1 AGSGARACR
10 ARRPRWPPGQPFA
23 AGAASAIVCPSML
36 HLARWLVAKPWI
48 ILAAALLL
56 TLGLGFY
63 AWQIRI
69 ESSFESVLPRHDPDV
84 AYYEQIRQA
93 FGSDDIAV
101 VGLRSDDL
109 FTPETLT
116 KVHRVTVALGKL
128 DGVERVLSL
137 TNSPDIAANA
147 VDPPRLLPRVPP
159 TPEDVAA
166 LK

>member
-1 AGSGARACR
+1 
-10 ARRPRWPPGQPFA
+10 
-23 AGAASAIVCPSML
+23 
-36 HLARWLVAKPWI
+36 
-48 ILAAALLL
+48 
-56 TLGLGFY
+56 
-63 AWQIRI
+63 
-69 ESSFESVLPRHDPDV
+69 
-84 AYYEQIRQA
+84 IRQA

-166 LK
+166 LKARLAAVEFYRRNLVADDWHGTAINVFLKPLSDADYEALRIDERIAAILDAERTPTDHFYFTGGSHVTREAVTM